1 MTFIKEELRLV
12 KVNINQLIEKSLNSK
27 VDNYKKDIFD
37 QTIEALIN
45 KFEEMIESNNELMVY
60 FARIEEGDIEDE

>member
-1 MTFIKEELRLV
+1 MTCIKKELRLV
-12 KVNINQLIEKSLNSK
+12 KVNNNQLIEKALNSK

-45 KFEEMIESNNELMVY
+45 KFEEMMESNNELMVY

>member
-1 MTFIKEELRLV
+1 MTCIKEELRLV
-12 KVNINQLIEKSLNSK
+12 KVNINQLIEKALNSK

>member
-1 MTFIKEELRLV
+1 MTCIKEELRLV
-12 KVNINQLIEKSLNSK
+12 KVNINQLIEKALNSK

-37 QTIEALIN
+37 QTIQALIN

-60 FARIEEGDIEDE
+60 FARIEEGDMEDE

>member
-1 MTFIKEELRLV
+1 MTCIKEELRLV
-12 KVNINQLIEKSLNSK
+12 KVNINQLIEKALNSK

-60 FARIEEGDIEDE
+60 FARIE

>member
-1 MTFIKEELRLV
+1 MICIKEELRLV
-12 KVNINQLIEKSLNSK
+12 KVNINQLIEKALNSK

-45 KFEEMIESNNELMVY
+45 KFEEMIESNKELMVY
-60 FARIEEGDIEDE
+60 FARIEEGYIEDE

>member
-1 MTFIKEELRLV
+1 M
-12 KVNINQLIEKSLNSK
+12 NNNQLIEKALNSK

>member
-12 KVNINQLIEKSLNSK
+12 KVNINQLIEKALNSK

>member
-1 MTFIKEELRLV
+1 MTCIKEELRLV
-12 KVNINQLIEKSLNSK
+12 KVNINQLIEKALNSK

-60 FARIEEGDIEDE
+60 FARIEEGDMEDE

>member
-1 MTFIKEELRLV
+1 MTCIKEELRLV
-12 KVNINQLIEKSLNSK
+12 KVNNNQLIEKALNSK